1 MNTVPTQDQL
11 AAIKDACD
19 LSQDAQTNWQRLTSA
34 TFKNPVPQRHVPIRI
49 SMAYLYATLGIST
62 KSVGA
67 MLDWVNLPYLDGYL
81 KAQDHASVAQIISAL
96 PACLWITRD
105 EAKALIARVW
115 DGDGPVMVPDPDY
128 KPLVDFG
135 TSHELFGEPI
145 PYMWVVEAMS

>member
-1 MNTVPTQDQL
+1 MNTVPTSEQI
-11 AAIKDACD
+11 AAIKDVCD

-34 TFKNPVPQRHVPIRI
+34 EFKNPTPQGQVLVRI
-49 SMAYLYATLGIST
+49 SMGYLYATPGIST

-81 KAQDHASVAQIISAL
+81 GAQNHASVAQIISAL
-96 PACLWITRD
+96 PACLRITPD
-105 EAKALIARVW
+105 EAKTLIARVW

-135 TSHELFGEPI
+135 TSNELFGEPI
-145 PYMWVVEAMS
+145 PYSWVLEAMS